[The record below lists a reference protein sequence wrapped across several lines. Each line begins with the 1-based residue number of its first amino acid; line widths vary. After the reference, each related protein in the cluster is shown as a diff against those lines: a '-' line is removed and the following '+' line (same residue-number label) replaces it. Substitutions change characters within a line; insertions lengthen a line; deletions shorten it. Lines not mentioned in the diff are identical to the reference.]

1 MPNLHRFMIAKAVLE
16 KLPEPEL
23 SILLGGGK
31 LLNEINI
38 GTKYLTFC
46 MNAVHASKDGPD
58 KAAAFTSLL
67 FFLRVLA
74 GHVFEAHEY
83 FRKVIRVDELKKT
96 TNSRFLDA
104 DFYADIETLKKYF
117 GRTNIISQ
125 MRKTSSFHTDAA
137 LLRESFEGISTEFT
151 YEILLGQQY
160 QGHNI
165 FYGSE
170 MTMIDGIR
178 HLKPNTNWEE
188 AINSAFE
195 DTTNIA
201 IVMSNVFQQIVGSI
215 LAGLAITMDDAE
227 IVNTADGPSIDTVL
241 IPFYCQP
248 PIGR

>member
-83 FRKVIRVDELKKT
+83 FRKVIVL
-96 TNSRFLDA
+96 
-104 DFYADIETLKKYF
+104 
-117 GRTNIISQ
+117 
-125 MRKTSSFHTDAA
+125 TS
-137 LLRESFEGISTEFT
+137 
-151 YEILLGQQY
+151 
-160 QGHNI
+160 
-165 FYGSE
+165 
-170 MTMIDGIR
+170 
-178 HLKPNTNWEE
+178 
-188 AINSAFE
+188 
-195 DTTNIA
+195 
-201 IVMSNVFQQIVGSI
+201 
-215 LAGLAITMDDAE
+215 
-227 IVNTADGPSIDTVL
+227 
-241 IPFYCQP
+241 
-248 PIGR
+248 

>member
-1 MPNLHRFMIAKAVLE
+1 
-16 KLPEPEL
+16 
-23 SILLGGGK
+23 
-31 LLNEINI
+31 
-38 GTKYLTFC
+38 
-46 MNAVHASKDGPD
+46 
-58 KAAAFTSLL
+58 
-67 FFLRVLA
+67 
-74 GHVFEAHEY
+74 
-83 FRKVIRVDELKKT
+83 
-96 TNSRFLDA
+96 
-104 DFYADIETLKKYF
+104 
-117 GRTNIISQ
+117 
-125 MRKTSSFHTDAA
+125 
-137 LLRESFEGISTEFT
+137 
-151 YEILLGQQY
+151 
-160 QGHNI
+160 
-165 FYGSE
+165 